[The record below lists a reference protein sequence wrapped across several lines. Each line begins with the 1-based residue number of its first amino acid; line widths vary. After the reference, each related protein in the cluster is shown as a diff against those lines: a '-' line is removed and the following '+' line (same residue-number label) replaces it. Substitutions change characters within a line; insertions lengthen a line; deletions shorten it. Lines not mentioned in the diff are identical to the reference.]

1 MANAT
6 EVTHYGDKVT
16 ARYRERDGGATQIFS
31 YEYHATGLKKLF
43 VTRGGQQ
50 VKFFSNNP
58 GTAVVER
65 LNNA

>member
-1 MANAT
+1 MANTT
-6 EVTHYGDKVT
+6 EITHYGDKVT

-31 YEYHATGLKKLF
+31 YEYHATGLKKLWVMRNGSQAHF
-43 VTRGGQQ
+43 W
-50 VKFFSNNP
+50 SNNP